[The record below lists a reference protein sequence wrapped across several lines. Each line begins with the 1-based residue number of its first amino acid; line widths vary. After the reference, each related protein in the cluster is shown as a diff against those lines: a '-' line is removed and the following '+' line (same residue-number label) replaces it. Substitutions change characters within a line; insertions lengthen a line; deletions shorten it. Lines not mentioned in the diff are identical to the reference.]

1 MPISGIVV
9 SCRPEEAS
17 GVAEKLAGNQGI
29 EVHGVLADGKIVA
42 VIEADTIDAEVDLVK
57 GLQQME
63 GVISVQLAYHNFEDA
78 APEGA
83 HPAGF

>member
-9 SCRPEEAS
+9 SCRPEGAS
-17 GVAEKLAGNQGI
+17 GVAETLAGCQGI

-42 VIEADTIDAEVDLVK
+42 VIEADTIDAEVALVT

-78 APEGA
+78 APEGGE
-83 HPAGF
+83 PAAF

>member
-9 SCRPEEAS
+9 SCRPEEAG

-42 VIEADTIDAEVDLVK
+42 VIEADTIDLEVALVNRV
-57 GLQQME
+57 QQME

-78 APEGA
+78 APEGVR
-83 HPAGF
+83 PAGF

>member
-9 SCRPEEAS
+9 SCRPEEAG
-17 GVAEKLAGNQGI
+17 GVAEKLAANQGV

-42 VIEADTIDAEVDLVK
+42 VIEADTIDAEVALVN
-57 GLQQME
+57 GLQQVE

-83 HPAGF
+83 QPAGF